1 MQSLLGLP
9 QVKIHLHCQPNPR
22 TITNNSTD
30 AQYRFQADG
39 TSAGQNGMDRLAAH
53 AGAFGK
59 TGNSFSIGND
69 ILFIKQSILSR
80 DGCHD
85 R

>member
-9 QVKIHLHCQPNPR
+9 QVKILLYCQPNPR
-22 TITNNSTD
+22 TITDNSTD
-30 AQYRFQADG
+30 AQYRFRADD
-39 TSAGQNGMDRLAAH
+39 TSAGKNGMDRLAAH

-69 ILFIKQSILSR
+69 ISCIKQSILPR